1 MDNMVQAIKMAFG
14 IIITVLLIS
23 AIMFMYNKFKVLPEQ
38 KAIADEQAFKNDFN
52 AQFEVFNKKQMYGTD
67 VISALNLIYSN
78 NTRAGDWNNGN
89 SYLGLKTDGVKE
101 RSVKVNVE
109 LKKGL
114 QSEVLGYYFQ
124 NRVQREVEIGG
135 ASKEAQSNITL
146 SGLSQNGNLSEK
158 LLKLVG
164 EVLNIDTNTNV
175 TNLIKEYPFSY
186 TGIMQGNNLVLN
198 EKTFKR
204 FSGFISLLGN
214 QQIEIKNERAKKD
227 STVGAS
233 GFNNLNNNWTRIII
247 KTPGA
252 DLKKRIFTCREIKY
266 SDNGMISEINY
277 KEIDYRVRRKNMSSN
292 MARALLMAGG
302 VLMGILVMSLLVYW
316 FNLLGQYQKGTEEA
330 DYRHRQVLEFNDKIL
345 MADGGSAELNQFDES
360 GDTKKR
366 TNKDFGSRS
375 TIGDLISA
383 ISYIYDT
390 NKKYEGVGFDITAI
404 ISGDDIGTVTIKNT
418 ISKKEM
424 SNQMYT
430 LLQKLTIL
438 NQANDNDKTLKRY
451 VVTIDRSQGNIQYT
465 EEGRINKVT
474 YRVKAIN
481 LENGNE

>member
-1 MDNMVQAIKMAFG
+1 MDNMVQALKMAFG

-67 VISALNLIYSN
+67 VISALNLIYNN

-89 SYLGLKTDGVKE
+89 SYLGLKTNGVKE

-266 SDNGMISEINY
+266 SDNGMISEINF
-277 KEIDYRVRRKNMSSN
+277 KEID
-292 MARALLMAGG
+292 
-302 VLMGILVMSLLVYW
+302 
-316 FNLLGQYQKGTEEA
+316 
-330 DYRHRQVLEFNDKIL
+330 
-345 MADGGSAELNQFDES
+345 
-360 GDTKKR
+360 
-366 TNKDFGSRS
+366 
-375 TIGDLISA
+375 
-383 ISYIYDT
+383 
-390 NKKYEGVGFDITAI
+390 
-404 ISGDDIGTVTIKNT
+404 
-418 ISKKEM
+418 
-424 SNQMYT
+424 
-430 LLQKLTIL
+430 
-438 NQANDNDKTLKRY
+438 
-451 VVTIDRSQGNIQYT
+451 
-465 EEGRINKVT
+465 
-474 YRVKAIN
+474 
-481 LENGNE
+481 